1 MIQFPQDLLN
11 AKWDTLSPEIRE
23 ILLSDAFDS
32 TIETIIST
40 LGLSEFAD
48 KIIDLCTYAVYGLI
62 DQNGFFKELTD
73 LIGAQKSPD
82 LAKELI
88 IKVIIPT
95 VTVKHETKTEI
106 RIESPKEPAP
116 IIEHPMPVI
125 QRSAPVIAA
134 APVITGSST
143 PIPAPISAPAP
154 VISDIPSQIPAPVIA
169 SAPDPVPAP
178 APSVSSPATITPK
191 FEEETAK
198 IESEPVPA
206 AASPFIIHIE
216 KENVESVSE
225 TRRNLN
231 TSPVRP
237 VFYEEKES
245 EEDTAP
251 KGAFAKLQFSA
262 PTTNQKIGDRMKE
275 TKDISLKDLPVQ

>member
-1 MIQFPQDLLN
+1 MIQFPQELLN

-23 ILLSDAFDS
+23 ILLSETFDS

-40 LGLSEFAD
+40 LGFSEFAD

-62 DQNGFFKELTD
+62 DQNGFFKELTG
-73 LIGAQKSPD
+73 LIGVQKSPD

-88 IKVIIPT
+88 IRVIIPT
-95 VTVKHETKTEI
+95 VTIKHETKTEI
-106 RIESPKEPAP
+106 KIEPPKEPTP
-116 IIEHPMPVI
+116 IIDHPMPVV
-125 QRSAPVIAA
+125 QESAPVIAT
-134 APVITGSST
+134 APVITESST
-143 PIPAPISAPAP
+143 PIPAPIPAPAP

-178 APSVSSPATITPK
+178 APIVSAPETITPK
-191 FEEETAK
+191 FEEEAAK
-198 IESEPVPA
+198 VEPEPA
-206 AASPFIIHIE
+206 PTAASPFIIHIE